1 MKRDERL
8 KAWNKVG
15 VWNSHWSKKESE
27 MIGCSFIGAFL
38 DSVELAQLIGD
49 HDLEGHLS
57 LVCPIVQLFWG
68 GG

>member
-1 MKRDERL
+1 
-8 KAWNKVG
+8 
-15 VWNSHWSKKESE
+15 